1 MILDLSERGAD
12 EPLAELEG
20 AFDLVVVGTGPA
32 GGVVVAELARL
43 APGLRIAVLE
53 SGRRRPW
60 AFADRLRKAPWDG
73 IRIKPHSR
81 ERVLG
86 GASTTWSGLS
96 SPMDPIELAD
106 RPWLE
111 VQGWP
116 LDAAALAPYYQA
128 AADRYRFAAP
138 ADHATSAARPGGAL
152 ADVRA
157 SRAFQPAWQGL
168 EEKVFLAAEEPQDF
182 GKELAGEYERD
193 GVTLAFDA
201 SVTRLEHEP
210 DGAGA
215 RRVVAAHVR
224 ASTGRT
230 VRVTGARFVVATGG
244 IENARLLLLSELGTD
259 AVGRYMMN
267 HPKNYAGIVTLREP
281 TRSLPYFFGCIAKG
295 FAGYGG
301 LRLTDAEE
309 RAEELVNAYVRF
321 EPLFPWSDNRG
332 VEALVHLVKRSQF
345 LLTFWKRSKKDAVI
359 ELRDYSETGDD
370 SELDEE
376 QLSYFGLIARV
387 CRHLPSVL
395 AYVKSRVLDRGGP
408 LVKRVRVR
416 NFMEM
421 EPRAENRVTLD
432 DETDE
437 HGSPLPRVT
446 HAPSERDKRSLVRLH
461 TRLADELERVGFGTL
476 TGGLHE
482 LPAGA
487 PWPID
492 QDASHHIG
500 TTRMGS
506 DPATSVCDAHQLAH
520 GTTNLYLSG
529 ASVFPTSGC
538 ANPTYTIVA
547 LAVRLAEHLAATAS
561 PSEGTQAAS
570 PAPPARED

>member
-1 MILDLSERGAD
+1 MILDLSERDPDG
-12 EPLAELEG
+12 PEL
-20 AFDLVVVGTGPA
+20 AFDLVVIGSGPA
-32 GGVVVAELARL
+32 GGVVVAELNRR

-60 AFADRLRKAPWDG
+60 AFADRLRKAPWSG

-96 SPMDPIELAD
+96 SPMDPIELSD
-106 RPWLE
+106 RPWLD
-111 VQGWP
+111 VGGWP
-116 LDAAALAPYYQA
+116 LSGADLAPYYQA
-128 AADRYRFAAP
+128 AAERYRFAAP
-138 ADHATSAARPGGAL
+138 GDYDTRARPGGAL

-157 SRAFQPAWQGL
+157 KRDFRPEWQGL

-182 GKELAGEYERD
+182 GKELAAEYERAN
-193 GVTLAFDA
+193 VTLLFDA
-201 SVTRLEHEP
+201 SVVALEHVA
-210 DGAGA
+210 DGDA
-215 RRVVAAHVR
+215 RRVTAARVKTSRGTELRVA
-224 ASTGRT
+224 GE
-230 VRVTGARFVVATGG
+230 RFVVATGG

-267 HPKNYAGIVTLREP
+267 HPKNYAGIVTLATP
-281 TRSLPYFFGCIAKG
+281 TRSLPYFFGCIANG

-301 LRLTDAEE
+301 LRLTDAAE
-309 RAEELVNAYVRF
+309 RQGELVNAYVRF

-332 VEALVHLVKRSQF
+332 VEALVHLVKRSQVIMK
-345 LLTFWKRSKKDAVI
+345 FWKRSKKDAVI

-376 QLSYFGLIARV
+376 QLSYFGLVARV

-421 EPRAENRVTLD
+421 EPCAANRVTLS
-432 DETDE
+432 DERDA
-437 HGSPLPRVT
+437 HGSPLPHVT
-446 HAPSERDKRSLVRLH
+446 HAPTARDQRSLVALH
-461 TRLADELERVGFGTL
+461 QTLATELERTGFGTL
-476 TGGLHE
+476 AGGLHE
-482 LPAGA
+482 RPADA

-506 DPATSVCDAHQLAH
+506 DTATSVVDANLRAH
-520 GTTNLYLSG
+520 GTTNLFLSG

-547 LAVRLAEHLAATAS
+547 LAVRLAEHLSSPAATPDA
-561 PSEGTQAAS
+561 
-570 PAPPARED
+570 